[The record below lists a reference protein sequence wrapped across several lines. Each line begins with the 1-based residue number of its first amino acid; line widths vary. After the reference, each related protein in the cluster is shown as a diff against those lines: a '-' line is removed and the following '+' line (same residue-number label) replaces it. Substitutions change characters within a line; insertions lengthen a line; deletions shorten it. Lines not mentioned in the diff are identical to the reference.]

1 MARQAICEV
10 KCDSDSNGKF
20 AETVVSCKC
29 ACCESKAGGGKRSH
43 VAFMSG
49 DLIAVRARIAS
60 IRSMGPPP
68 GGYNQCQW
76 VPLPSSLHM
85 GFRIPMLTLT
95 SHWANR
101 RSKMQTGAAPT
112 NGLGMSQAS

>member
-10 KCDSDSNGKF
+10 KCDSASDGKF

-29 ACCESKAGGGKRSH
+29 AYCESKAGGGKRSH

-60 IRSMGPPP
+60 IRSIGPHRV
-68 GGYNQCQW
+68 GTTNANGFLCQ
-76 VPLPSSLHM
+76 VH
-85 GFRIPMLTLT
+85 FT
-95 SHWANR
+95 WALEYLCSR
-101 RSKMQTGAAPT
+101 
-112 NGLGMSQAS
+112 